1 MDKWI
6 GQRLECLCKQQGMT
20 QEALAAVVQRSQ
32 SWMSTV
38 LKDKRD
44 PGFHEVED
52 MLRALGTSLEE
63 VVKHPGK
70 LHSIAISFN
79 PQQPPDTVRG
89 QAAPESGAP

>member
-44 PGFHEVED
+44 PGFHEVEE
-52 MLRALGTSLEE
+52 MLRAPL
-63 VVKHPGK
+63 VRICDPDPYK
-70 LHSIAISFN
+70 LP
-79 PQQPPDTVRG
+79 PQVPVQVLACR
-89 QAAPESGAP
+89 EFS